1 MPTKNVQ
8 LNRDI
13 LNLFEEQFKR
23 IVTEADIISS
33 VDKEAGCVKDDA
45 TCKGRLEG
53 EIFRM

>member
-1 MPTKNVQ
+1 MPTENVQ

-33 VDKEAGCVKDDA
+33 VDKEADCIKDDA
-45 TCKGRLEG
+45 TSKGRLEG

>member
-1 MPTKNVQ
+1 MPTEDVQ
-8 LNRDI
+8 FNRDI

-23 IVTEADIISS
+23 IVTEADIVSS

-45 TCKGRLEG
+45 ACKGRLEG